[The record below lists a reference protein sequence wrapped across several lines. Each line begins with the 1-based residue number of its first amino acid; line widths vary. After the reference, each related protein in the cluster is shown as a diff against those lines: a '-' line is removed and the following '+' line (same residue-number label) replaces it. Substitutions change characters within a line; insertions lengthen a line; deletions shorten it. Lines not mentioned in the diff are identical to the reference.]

1 MTDTKAE
8 ITQWIAEARTVESAE
23 LPMPA
28 TLIRALMAQS
38 VIDNWPRY
46 EIAEDGDGQPVAL
59 RFGSPAAA
67 NKALEMLAKDAGM
80 LADSVKVSGG
90 IEIRINGVNLDD
102 LT

>member
-1 MTDTKAE
+1 MINTKAE
-8 ITQWIAEARTVESAE
+8 ITEWIAEARTVESAE

-38 VIDNWPRY
+38 V
-46 EIAEDGDGQPVAL
+46 
-59 RFGSPAAA
+59 
-67 NKALEMLAKDAGM
+67 KALEMLAKDAGM

>member
-102 LT
+102 LS

>member
-1 MTDTKAE
+1 MINTKAE
-8 ITQWIAEARTVESAE
+8 ITEWIAEARTVESAE

-80 LADSVKVSGG
+80 LAEHVKVSGG

-102 LT
+102 LS

>member
-1 MTDTKAE
+1 MTTTELAKWVETAE
-8 ITQWIAEARTVESAE
+8 IDGADV
-23 LPMPA
+23 PVPPN
-28 TLIRALMAQS
+28 LIRGLLAKS

-46 EIAEDGDGQPVAL
+46 EIAEDAEGTPVAL

-102 LT
+102 LS

>member
-1 MTDTKAE
+1 MTTTELAKWVETAE
-8 ITQWIAEARTVESAE
+8 IDGADV
-23 LPMPA
+23 PVPPN
-28 TLIRALMAQS
+28 LIRGLLAKS

-102 LT
+102 LS